1 MDSVDSK
8 DSKEETG
15 SSREPE
21 IMQIKR
27 KSSKV
32 LTTESMGVFLGR
44 SAALF
49 ALLLPLGI
57 LFGVLFTA
65 RGWGGT
71 VVRTL
76 EPYYILSRGITAGGL
91 GFIILLYLLDF
102 SYWKGVWKVV
112 RAVCLILSVL
122 VIATGCILMAREYAA
137 FPMLMY
143 LMLVP
148 AYVVLCKRTC
158 FKGTDAHYFLSSL
171 APTLFLLGVLG
182 IAAWI
187 YLTMSPAVPEV
198 WPGGDNAVKA
208 IYYDKLLCKD
218 HSLRC
223 KGLLCPELL
232 ADDAIELETGS
243 CQKFVDH
250 NGCVV
255 STTKGKVGQYAT
267 VSDTHNH
274 RPLNTWQEV
283 AEYEIQMIDAAS
295 AAASVNGSMN
305 ASASAIASAL
315 NVNYSTVI
323 IDYPSLKDADVDCA
337 TAAYLLYIGL
347 LVCSVMLVIFSVVTY
362 FIGRG
367 MKRKSPRTQMRV
379 FGMLS
384 FLAVLGMYMATTIA
398 GSTPQISNLIM
409 LFSFVGLAM
418 VGLMA
423 TAAIGWASIK
433 TDLMS
438 VPMLKSMV
446 AAGQSDWL
454 KAMAMYFVIPYMIFL
469 GLSTVNQFFRIYLT
483 PCAKKVGSKERKRWL
498 TTIAS
503 NQLRMIKRWPFTDIF
518 RKIAF
523 IGILYYVMM
532 VGISKFVM
540 VFLSWLNGALA
551 LTQLGVTVGIFWSV
565 GLFMFLLPPV
575 PGVPVYVLGGVVLVQ
590 AFRRNGQPFALSV
603 VIVTFICYSI
613 KLAAIVIQQKVI
625 GGGMSGSLFIRKT
638 VGVNSIT
645 IKAIKMILTKPGMGI
660 DKVAILCGGP
670 DWPTSVLTGILKLS
684 VFKMLFGS
692 IPVVFLVF
700 PCVMS
705 GAFVN
710 NPCDCDQP
718 PCLPTDIIP
727 NPSCQTLKDTKA
739 MTSLFTGMASVSLL
753 FASGVQSL
761 ALFSAMYFIESTAS
775 KNRATLTDPDGD
787 YPNDPEVEKAELVDA
802 EKKRISSAATV
813 WSRVPTCQKVNMI
826 MMFVQTMF
834 YCLAFGTV
842 ASWCFV
848 PFEVTDQIGF
858 TEATCLKWLGPEPG
872 ADGHS
877 RQKWE
882 TAIHPTYNR
891 PFVGDDYRSK
901 KIECMGKL
909 GGKFYDV
916 VIGPTNVSTGKN
928 GYYLGWIMNA
938 FVVTAF
944 IHSQIFSCWAK
955 KATKEV
961 EAQIAGGLPLED
973 IVKEIR
979 INSTKVTPE
988 NEVQAGE
995 EEEEEEDS
1003 TNCRQQ

>member
-8 DSKEETG
+8 DSKEETV

-27 KSSKV
+27 KSSNI
-32 LTTESMGVFLGR
+32 LSTESMGVFLGR

-76 EPYYILSRGITAGGL
+76 EPYYSLSRMITAGGL

-274 RPLNTWQEV
+274 RPLNTWQDV

-295 AAASVNGSMN
+295 AAASVNGSTN

-454 KAMAMYFVIPYMIFL
+454 KAMAMYFVIPYMLFL
-469 GLSTVNQFFRIYLT
+469 GLSAVNQFFRIYLT
-483 PCAKKVGSKERKRWL
+483 PCAKKVGSKERKRCL

-503 NQLRMIKRWPFTDIF
+503 KQLRMIKRWPFTDIF
-518 RKIAF
+518 RKVRVPSLFFFFFFFSMLFHSFNRIF
-523 IGILYYVMM
+523 
-532 VGISKFVM
+532 SSF
-540 VFLSWLNGALA
+540 FLSLKI
-551 LTQLGVTVGIFWSV
+551 VEF
-565 GLFMFLLPPV
+565 F
-575 PGVPVYVLGGVVLVQ
+575 VLV
-590 AFRRNGQPFALSV
+590 P
-603 VIVTFICYSI
+603 
-613 KLAAIVIQQKVI
+613 
-625 GGGMSGSLFIRKT
+625 
-638 VGVNSIT
+638 
-645 IKAIKMILTKPGMGI
+645 
-660 DKVAILCGGP
+660 LC
-670 DWPTSVLTGILKLS
+670 
-684 VFKMLFGS
+684 
-692 IPVVFLVF
+692 
-700 PCVMS
+700 C
-705 GAFVN
+705 
-710 NPCDCDQP
+710 
-718 PCLPTDIIP
+718 
-727 NPSCQTLKDTKA
+727 
-739 MTSLFTGMASVSLL
+739 
-753 FASGVQSL
+753 
-761 ALFSAMYFIESTAS
+761 
-775 KNRATLTDPDGD
+775 
-787 YPNDPEVEKAELVDA
+787 
-802 EKKRISSAATV
+802 
-813 WSRVPTCQKVNMI
+813 
-826 MMFVQTMF
+826 
-834 YCLAFGTV
+834 
-842 ASWCFV
+842 
-848 PFEVTDQIGF
+848 
-858 TEATCLKWLGPEPG
+858 
-872 ADGHS
+872 H
-877 RQKWE
+877 
-882 TAIHPTYNR
+882 
-891 PFVGDDYRSK
+891 
-901 KIECMGKL
+901 
-909 GGKFYDV
+909 
-916 VIGPTNVSTGKN
+916 
-928 GYYLGWIMNA
+928 
-938 FVVTAF
+938 
-944 IHSQIFSCWAK
+944 
-955 KATKEV
+955 
-961 EAQIAGGLPLED
+961 
-973 IVKEIR
+973 
-979 INSTKVTPE
+979 
-988 NEVQAGE
+988 
-995 EEEEEEDS
+995 
-1003 TNCRQQ
+1003 